1 MVAAKTYVKVPNYVL
16 IVSVLAVLIAVAA
29 LSLALQKEKTA
40 PIVKTQE
47 TELAPYQEST
57 SAEVPLKYVVTEANN
72 ITRYYNYSTYVVGNV
87 WLKNVDTETG
97 EFRVAADLTVNGK
110 TTTHTLAYVLTSG
123 AAKRFYFEFQLPH
136 DGASFG
142 YKYTVTPPTKTVTQT
157 TTKYKQVVKTTEN
170 SS

>member
-1 MVAAKTYVKVPNYVL
+1 MVAAKTYVKVPND
-16 IVSVLAVLIAVAA
+16 IIIISVLAVLIAVVA

-40 PIVKTQE
+40 PVVKTQE
-47 TELAPYQEST
+47 TELAPYQET
-57 SAEVPLKYVVTEANN
+57 TTEEVLLKYVVTEANN

-97 EFRVAADLTVNGK
+97 EFKVTADLTVNKK

-123 AAKRFYFEFQLPH
+123 AAKRFYFEFQLPQ
-136 DGASFG
+136 DNAKFD
-142 YKYTVTPPTKTVTQT
+142 YKYTVVPPTKTVTQT
-157 TTKYKQVVKTTEN
+157 TTKYKQIVKTTEN